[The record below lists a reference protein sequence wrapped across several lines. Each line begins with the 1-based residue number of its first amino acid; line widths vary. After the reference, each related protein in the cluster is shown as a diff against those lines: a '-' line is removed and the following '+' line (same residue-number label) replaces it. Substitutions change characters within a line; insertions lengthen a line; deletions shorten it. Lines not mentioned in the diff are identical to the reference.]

1 MQYPLSSL
9 VLGPRNYVTKVTLEQ
24 GRCYDSSA
32 SLIGEPI
39 TLFEL
44 GLIKA
49 GRIIF
54 IARAHD
60 FSGGFGSPTN
70 NFGSSVQNTREVK
83 MHGCL
88 LTRDNL
94 EAKEGN
100 RR

>member
-60 FSGGFGSPTN
+60 FS
-70 NFGSSVQNTREVK
+70 E
-83 MHGCL
+83 
-88 LTRDNL
+88 DL
-94 EAKEGN
+94 EALQIILEVLYRIHVRLKCTGVFLQETI
-100 RR
+100 